1 MPNEKSE
8 LQKLFQPA
16 EEPFTPEGIAPTENA
31 EEIPEDLKNRH
42 VRRLESKLQKERESN
57 IAMAAR
63 IEALSEAQKFRQDT
77 KIDDLDE
84 MVTRIYGTDKPENA
98 AATELLLKS
107 MKGFSDRAKREA
119 LEEFRSEQQKR
130 ELETQNEVAT
140 LEGYIEDIEDQYGVD
155 LSSTASGREKRAQYV
170 ELLEKLSPKDK
181 NGEII
186 DYANPLETYDLFA
199 SRQAP
204 NRAKEL
210 SARAMVRSKQ
220 VESSIQEDATTKFLK
235 EQGLLE
241 PF

>member
-16 EEPFTPEGIAPTENA
+16 EEPFIPEGQPQVENT

-42 VRRLESKLQKERESN
+42 VRRLETKLQKERESN

-63 IEALSEAQKFRQDT
+63 IEALSEVQKFRQDS
-77 KIDDLDE
+77 KVDDLDE

-98 AATELLLKS
+98 AATDLLLKS
-107 MKGFSDRAKREA
+107 MKGFSERAKREA
-119 LEEFRSEQQKR
+119 LEEFRAEQQQR
-130 ELETQNEVAT
+130 EQETAKEVAT
-140 LEGYIEDIEDQYGVD
+140 LEGYIEQIEDQYGID
-155 LSSTASGREKRAQYV
+155 FTSTASAREKRGQYV
-170 ELLEKLSPKDK
+170 ELLEKLSPKK
-181 NGEII
+181 NGEVV
-186 DYANPLETYDLFA
+186 DYADPFETYELFA

-210 SARAMVRSKQ
+210 SMRGMVNSRP
-220 VESSIQEDATTKFLK
+220 VNSSIQEDATTKFLK